1 MTLPHVIGG
10 LIAALVTLAMLSII
24 WLRWDD
30 WRGMR

>member
-1 MTLPHVIGG
+1 MGDPSDIGS
-10 LIAALVTLAMLSII
+10 LIAAVLAALF